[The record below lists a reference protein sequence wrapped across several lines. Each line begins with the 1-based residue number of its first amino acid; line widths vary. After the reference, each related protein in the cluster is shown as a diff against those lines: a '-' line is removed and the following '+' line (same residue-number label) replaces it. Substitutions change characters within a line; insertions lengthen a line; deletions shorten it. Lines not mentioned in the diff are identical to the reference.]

1 MGMSVVAAAG
11 ILMLSLTFLFVSISL
26 NFLWVWEDAL
36 KHESDIRSD
45 IIKNSWT
52 VSLRVETVSFIS
64 NTEVE
69 INVTNVGSTGI
80 PESYFKFIDVLIVY
94 YPEGTGERA
103 VEYLNYD
110 PAGGSGTWHIVSV
123 VTSGSEG
130 ESLNPICPCPAAG
143 KGVWDPLETLVIK
156 ATLTSS
162 ANTTKPVNAV
172 IASPWGQRG
181 YG

>member
-80 PESYFKFIDVLIVY
+80 PESYFKFIDVLIIY
-94 YPEGTGERA
+94 CPEGTDER
-103 VEYLNYD
+103 L
-110 PAGGSGTWHIVSV
+110 SLIHI
-123 VTSGSEG
+123 
-130 ESLNPICPCPAAG
+130 
-143 KGVWDPLETLVIK
+143 
-156 ATLTSS
+156 
-162 ANTTKPVNAV
+162 
-172 IASPWGQRG
+172 
-181 YG
+181 